1 MKTAR
6 WYFDYISP
14 YAYLQSAVLAR
25 FEPHVRIEPK
35 PVLFAGLLNHFGQK
49 GPAEIP
55 AKKAQTFR
63 EVVWLAH
70 LHRIPLNLPHAHP
83 FNPLPMLRLSI
94 ALGNDLDVVR
104 ALFRYVW
111 VDAHLPTDD
120 GPWAALCRSLGVD
133 DPEAEIG
140 RADVKETLRRNTE
153 EAIAMG
159 VFGVPTVVVDDQLF
173 WGFDMTDAAIAYLRG
188 DALFRSPEMLRAQT
202 LPDGVHRAGVR

>member
-25 FEPHVRIEPK
+25 FEPHARIEPR

-111 VDAHLPTDD
+111 VDGHLPTDED
-120 GPWAALCRSLGVD
+120 PWAALCRSLGVD
-133 DPEAEIG
+133 DAQAEIA

-153 EAIAMG
+153 EAIAAG
-159 VFGVPTVVVDDQLF
+159 VFGVPTLAVDDQLF

-188 DALFRSPEMLRAQT
+188 DELFRSPAMLRAQA